1 MKTATPAKKS
11 KLTVKKLEKK
21 VPLTITHLT

>member
-11 KLTVKKLEKK
+11 KLTVKKIEKK
-21 VPLTITHLT
+21 APLTMMR